1 MYTGTGS
8 ARRKPTIEQLER
20 EVARLNARM
29 DELEHEVNAKF
40 EKLQAEYE
48 ADLKRVELRLDDFE
62 RKNKK
67 LLVRL
72 EAAER
77 RLQFE
82 TGALNRPDIGFDKIG
97 IA

>member
-1 MYTGTGS
+1 MYTVTGAS
-8 ARRKPTIEQLER
+8 RRKPTVEQLER
-20 EVARLNARM
+20 EVERLNARM
-29 DELEHEVNAKF
+29 DELERDVSAKF
-40 EKLQAEYE
+40 EKFQAEYA
-48 ADLKRVELRLDDFE
+48 ADLKRVELRLDELE

-82 TGALNRPDIGFDKIG
+82 ASALNRPDIGFDKIG

>member
-1 MYTGTGS
+1 MYTVTGS
-8 ARRKPTIEQLER
+8 SRRKPTIAQLER
-20 EVARLNARM
+20 EITRLNARL
-29 DELEHEVNAKF
+29 DEMEHEMNAKF
-40 EKLQAEYE
+40 EKFQAEYL
-48 ADLKRVELRLDDFE
+48 ADLNRVELRLDDLE

-72 EAAER
+72 EVAER

-82 TGALNRPDIGFDKIG
+82 TNALNRPDIGFDKIG